1 MTETLRG
8 RLWCSVFVLACQVS
22 MADLPTQSP
31 VEDNPELRKRVLE
44 ESRRIVEEMRAMCA
58 EQHKVAFFAM
68 EGDLGTGKCIG
79 PDDPNY
85 QAAQRADEQL
95 EAVMRCNAQGK
106 NAELKG
112 DGYVCVLR

>member
-22 MADLPTQSP
+22 MADPPTQSP